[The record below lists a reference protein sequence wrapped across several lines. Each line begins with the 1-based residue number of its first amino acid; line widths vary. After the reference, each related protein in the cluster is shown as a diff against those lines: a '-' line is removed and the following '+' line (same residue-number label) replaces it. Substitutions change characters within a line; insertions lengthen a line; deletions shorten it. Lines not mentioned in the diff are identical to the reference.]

1 MRVCRVRSWLAGCL
15 WAALFLI
22 PLARAQEGTCTRT
35 GPAAYSPGE
44 VLSLRLVLAPLA
56 DTILHAVTETLP
68 PGVELVS
75 ADGDAVYSAASRE
88 LRWGVFFDGRVR
100 TLSYRVRVSST
111 PPAALAWLG
120 GATFD
125 ATEVPVTGLPESL
138 RRGAAAGTVRRL
150 LPADFTPGQAF
161 EVRLAVEPDA
171 AIGFHAVDEGVPAGW
186 LVSDISTGG
195 LVGGDGRV
203 KWGPFPD
210 AEPRGLTYR
219 LTPPN
224 GATNGRFSGRGL
236 FGEIDVTIGG
246 TNAIAVRPTGT
257 GTIRRSLPVGYR
269 FGQVV
274 EVSLRLEP
282 AAAVSL
288 HAVEEVIPAGWSIQ
302 EAPGA
307 AAVDRTTG
315 RIRWGPFV
323 EPLARTL
330 VYRLMPAAETNGL
343 VSWAGS
349 ADFDAA
355 TVATTGDES
364 LAPRQRTPTQAVRE
378 MPEVFRAGQLLTVGL
393 TVRPGEGVEAFG
405 VQENLPSGWT
415 VVAAVGAGI
424 EGQRLTWGPFF
435 DAVPRTFTYQVRAPL
450 GISGAANFAGNVTEN
465 GATVAVAG
473 VTTIEPAP
481 PPGGQV
487 TRSLPLD
494 FIPGA
499 LFQVTNRVVPDAGV
513 AFNVVAESVPAGW
526 TVLQAVPEGVLD
538 ATTGQYKWGPF
549 TDDQVRELVL
559 SLRSPTNAAAVVT
572 FAGSGNFAGVE
583 KVTAG
588 TAAVPR
594 NLPPFLSAVGDQFVR
609 EDEPLALRLVARDDL
624 RLGTHLA
631 LTVEADPPA
640 LFPAAGR
647 EQIIEG
653 NTRIIVLTPAFEAS
667 GVATIRL
674 TLNDGTHEVRREFR
688 VSVTALNDAPR
699 FSLPAV
705 TGTVLEDGPPV
716 SLTGFQVL
724 DDDAGN
730 APLELTL
737 RAGGGTLSLAPAEA
751 ALRTDDGADSTTL
764 RLRGSQAALNGVLP
778 RVRVQPAPDFFGD
791 LVLTL
796 EASDA
801 GERGPGGPQTGRAE
815 WILPVV
821 PVNDAPVNQPPPVPE
836 LIVREDASAEATRFE
851 RWLPGL
857 RVGPTNEAAAG
868 QRLLSEISVGVPG
881 LFRVPPRIAADGTL
895 TFQLAPDANGSTE
908 VAYWFRDN
916 GGRANG
922 GRDTSPTNR
931 FRLVV
936 LPVNDPPVVV
946 ATNRT
951 DLVLAED
958 APANTT
964 RFPGWVTQVRA
975 GPADEIQARQ
985 GLVSVVEVDRPELFR
1000 RRPTLEPDGTLS
1012 FELAPDRFGAAVVR
1026 YFFEDDG
1033 GTDAGGWARSATNI
1047 VVLTVAGLNDP
1058 PAARLP
1064 PRLSVRAD
1072 VGPVEVRL
1080 GGVSAGPFETGADA
1094 LNLAASGAAVTPG
1107 SLVRPDGVQL
1117 AAYFPETETLLLRL
1131 DPAVSVSAD
1140 GELRLR
1146 LADQRGAFTD
1156 FAVPVRFVVGSD
1168 PPTPMVPVPADWNAT
1183 DPVTGL
1189 PRIDLVEDESPR
1201 TLELGGL
1208 FAAQPGRELRFSV
1221 GTNTLADVVEVA
1233 VEGDRLRL
1241 TPRPDRHGEGIVLLL
1256 AENDDYT
1263 VAFEFV
1269 VGVAARAD
1277 GPRPPVVTDRTVAVR
1292 PGLALRLPAAVV
1304 LQDAADPEGLP
1315 VSLVPAQFRT
1325 PAGTEV
1331 RVTGEGV
1338 LLTPKEPA
1346 TEEEVAVEVS
1356 DGTLRSA
1363 LRLWLRPAA
1372 SLAGEMRRTL
1382 PGRFRPGQILSVTL
1396 TPTEPLPAG
1405 TTVREML
1412 PAGWMPERIPAGT
1425 IWRSDTR
1432 TLEWPPRPA
1441 DFGGELQYQVVAGQT
1456 NSPAQFAGETVQVH
1470 LALAIGGAV
1479 EVPPAPIGRGEVT
1492 RQLPAD
1498 FIADE
1503 VVEVVLRA
1511 EPAPTTDRWFLR
1523 ETLPAGWH
1531 LVSAEPVLRPTGAG
1545 EFASDVF
1552 LGAGSRELRYRV
1564 RAPANP
1570 AAAAEFAGAADFDGQ
1585 PVAVLGAAALPWNEP
1600 PAATLPEAGG
1610 REDELLRVALPRADA
1625 AGEPLSWVVSGIG
1638 GVVAAATLVADG
1650 SAVEIRPEP
1659 DRSGAGQVRLSVSD
1673 GRQAVATSLA
1683 VVFAPVNDAPSVVS
1697 RTFSGQEDRVLALQ
1711 LAGTDPEG
1719 DPLTFRVLRPPRHGR
1734 LELQADGSGQYVPAP
1749 DYFGEDDF
1757 VCLAHDGAADS
1768 RPETVGLVLAPV
1780 HDAPRPRP
1788 DSLRVTAGE
1797 TVSITAAAL
1806 LANDDN
1812 PDRGL
1817 LRVLRLGPVPR
1828 GRLEAVGEG
1837 RWDFHAPAD
1846 FAGGFFL
1853 ETVVSD
1859 GIVERPSVVHLEIGP
1874 RPGAPRAEPDRYSRE
1889 VAPELEFSV
1898 AELLANDGSPNGPVR
1913 FVAVDGAS
1921 QNGRKL
1927 SWDGGDRVR
1936 LEASARFSEDRFWY
1950 QVEDTA
1956 GQRSA
1961 GEVVVDLFA
1970 APGRIVR
1977 LAPASATEWEL
1988 EWTGTAGAVYRLER
2002 GQSLADRF
2010 ALMALVATGPEGAGR
2025 RRIPDFP
2032 EQAFFRL
2039 VPDVLPG
2046 HFPRISA
2053 LVPLAESGW
2062 ELRLSG
2068 LPGRAYELLQVD
2080 PDSGDRRTLGSVV
2093 IPPGGVVSEQLP
2105 ADAPSAFF
2113 QLLRWVPPAP

>member
-1 MRVCRVRSWLAGCL
+1 MRVRRVRSWLAGCL

-1456 NSPAQFAGETVQVH
+1456 NSPAQFIGETVQAQF
-1470 LALAIGGAV
+1470 ALAIGGAV

>member
-1 MRVCRVRSWLAGCL
+1 MRVCRVRTWLAGCL

-985 GLVSVVEVDRPELFR
+985 ALVSVVEVDRPELFR

>member
-1 MRVCRVRSWLAGCL
+1 MRVCRVRTWLAGCL

-1898 AELLANDGSPNGPVR
+1898 ADLLANDGSPNGPVR

>member
-1 MRVCRVRSWLAGCL
+1 MRVRRVRSWLAGCL

-985 GLVSVVEVDRPELFR
+985 ALVSVVEVDRPELFR

-2068 LPGRAYELLQVD
+2068 LPGRAYELHQVD

>member
-1 MRVCRVRSWLAGCL
+1 MRVCRVRTWLAGCL

-125 ATEVPVTGLPESL
+125 ATETPVTGLPESL

-288 HAVEEVIPAGWSIQ
+288 HAVEEMIPAGWSIQ

-355 TVATTGDES
+355 TVVTTGDES

-1131 DPAVSVSAD
+1131 DPAVSVSTD

>member
-1 MRVCRVRSWLAGCL
+1 MRVRRVRSWLAGCL

-985 GLVSVVEVDRPELFR
+985 ALVSVVEVDRPELFR

-1456 NSPAQFAGETVQVH
+1456 NSPAQFIGETVQAQF
-1470 LALAIGGAV
+1470 ALAIGGAV

-1961 GEVVVDLFA
+1961 GEVVVGLFA

-1977 LAPASATEWEL
+1977 LAPASVTEWEL

>member
-1 MRVCRVRSWLAGCL
+1 LAGCL

-1456 NSPAQFAGETVQVH
+1456 NSPAQFIGETVQAQF
-1470 LALAIGGAV
+1470 ALAIGGAV

-1961 GEVVVDLFA
+1961 GEVVVGLFA

-1977 LAPASATEWEL
+1977 LAPASVTEWEL

-2002 GQSLADRF
+2002 GQSPADRF

>member
-1 MRVCRVRSWLAGCL
+1 MRVCRVRTWLAGCL

-985 GLVSVVEVDRPELFR
+985 ALVSVVEVDRPELFR

-1456 NSPAQFAGETVQVH
+1456 NSPAQFIGETVQAQF
-1470 LALAIGGAV
+1470 ALAIGGAV

>member
-1 MRVCRVRSWLAGCL
+1 MRVRRVRSWLAGCL

-985 GLVSVVEVDRPELFR
+985 ALVSVVEVDRPELFR

-1456 NSPAQFAGETVQVH
+1456 NSPAQFIGETVQAQF
-1470 LALAIGGAV
+1470 ALAIGGAV

-1898 AELLANDGSPNGPVR
+1898 ADLLANDGSPNGPVR

>member
-1 MRVCRVRSWLAGCL
+1 
-15 WAALFLI
+15 
-22 PLARAQEGTCTRT
+22 
-35 GPAAYSPGE
+35 
-44 VLSLRLVLAPLA
+44 
-56 DTILHAVTETLP
+56 
-68 PGVELVS
+68 
-75 ADGDAVYSAASRE
+75 
-88 LRWGVFFDGRVR
+88 
-100 TLSYRVRVSST
+100 
-111 PPAALAWLG
+111 
-120 GATFD
+120 
-125 ATEVPVTGLPESL
+125 
-138 RRGAAAGTVRRL
+138 
-150 LPADFTPGQAF
+150 
-161 EVRLAVEPDA
+161 
-171 AIGFHAVDEGVPAGW
+171 
-186 LVSDISTGG
+186 
-195 LVGGDGRV
+195 
-203 KWGPFPD
+203 
-210 AEPRGLTYR
+210 
-219 LTPPN
+219 
-224 GATNGRFSGRGL
+224 
-236 FGEIDVTIGG
+236 
-246 TNAIAVRPTGT
+246 
-257 GTIRRSLPVGYR
+257 
-269 FGQVV
+269 
-274 EVSLRLEP
+274 
-282 AAAVSL
+282 
-288 HAVEEVIPAGWSIQ
+288 
-302 EAPGA
+302 
-307 AAVDRTTG
+307 
-315 RIRWGPFV
+315 
-323 EPLARTL
+323 
-330 VYRLMPAAETNGL
+330 
-343 VSWAGS
+343 
-349 ADFDAA
+349 
-355 TVATTGDES
+355 
-364 LAPRQRTPTQAVRE
+364 
-378 MPEVFRAGQLLTVGL
+378 
-393 TVRPGEGVEAFG
+393 
-405 VQENLPSGWT
+405 
-415 VVAAVGAGI
+415 
-424 EGQRLTWGPFF
+424 
-435 DAVPRTFTYQVRAPL
+435 
-450 GISGAANFAGNVTEN
+450 
-465 GATVAVAG
+465 
-473 VTTIEPAP
+473 
-481 PPGGQV
+481 
-487 TRSLPLD
+487 
-494 FIPGA
+494 
-499 LFQVTNRVVPDAGV
+499 
-513 AFNVVAESVPAGW
+513 
-526 TVLQAVPEGVLD
+526 
-538 ATTGQYKWGPF
+538 
-549 TDDQVRELVL
+549 
-559 SLRSPTNAAAVVT
+559 
-572 FAGSGNFAGVE
+572 
-583 KVTAG
+583 
-588 TAAVPR
+588 
-594 NLPPFLSAVGDQFVR
+594 
-609 EDEPLALRLVARDDL
+609 
-624 RLGTHLA
+624 
-631 LTVEADPPA
+631 
-640 LFPAAGR
+640 
-647 EQIIEG
+647 
-653 NTRIIVLTPAFEAS
+653 
-667 GVATIRL
+667 
-674 TLNDGTHEVRREFR
+674 
-688 VSVTALNDAPR
+688 
-699 FSLPAV
+699 
-705 TGTVLEDGPPV
+705 
-716 SLTGFQVL
+716 
-724 DDDAGN
+724 
-730 APLELTL
+730 
-737 RAGGGTLSLAPAEA
+737 
-751 ALRTDDGADSTTL
+751 
-764 RLRGSQAALNGVLP
+764 
-778 RVRVQPAPDFFGD
+778 
-791 LVLTL
+791 
-796 EASDA
+796 
-801 GERGPGGPQTGRAE
+801 
-815 WILPVV
+815 
-821 PVNDAPVNQPPPVPE
+821 
-836 LIVREDASAEATRFE
+836 
-851 RWLPGL
+851 
-857 RVGPTNEAAAG
+857 
-868 QRLLSEISVGVPG
+868 
-881 LFRVPPRIAADGTL
+881 
-895 TFQLAPDANGSTE
+895 
-908 VAYWFRDN
+908 
-916 GGRANG
+916 
-922 GRDTSPTNR
+922 
-931 FRLVV
+931 
-936 LPVNDPPVVV
+936 
-946 ATNRT
+946 
-951 DLVLAED
+951 
-958 APANTT
+958 
-964 RFPGWVTQVRA
+964 
-975 GPADEIQARQ
+975 
-985 GLVSVVEVDRPELFR
+985 
-1000 RRPTLEPDGTLS
+1000 
-1012 FELAPDRFGAAVVR
+1012 
-1026 YFFEDDG
+1026 
-1033 GTDAGGWARSATNI
+1033 
-1047 VVLTVAGLNDP
+1047 
-1058 PAARLP
+1058 
-1064 PRLSVRAD
+1064 

-1456 NSPAQFAGETVQVH
+1456 NSPAQFIGETVQAQF
-1470 LALAIGGAV
+1470 ALAIGGAV

-1585 PVAVLGAAALPWNEP
+1585 PVAVLGAVVLPWNEP

-1898 AELLANDGSPNGPVR
+1898 ADLLANDGSPNGPVR

-1961 GEVVVDLFA
+1961 GEVVVGLFA

-2002 GQSLADRF
+2002 GQSPADRF

-2068 LPGRAYELLQVD
+2068 LPGRAYELHQVD

>member
-1 MRVCRVRSWLAGCL
+1 MRVRRVRSWLAGCL

-985 GLVSVVEVDRPELFR
+985 ALVSVVEVDRPELFR